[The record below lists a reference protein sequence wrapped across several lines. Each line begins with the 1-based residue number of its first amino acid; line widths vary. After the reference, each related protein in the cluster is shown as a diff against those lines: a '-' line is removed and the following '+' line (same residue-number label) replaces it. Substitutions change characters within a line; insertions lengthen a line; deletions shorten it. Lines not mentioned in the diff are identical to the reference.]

1 LYIKPL
7 VAVKPVVD
15 TAPANV
21 PAPVTVTAPLIAVD
35 VAPSV
40 NAPVLG
46 LNVNAVVANTVLVL

>member
-7 VAVKPVVD
+7 VAVKLVVD

-21 PAPVTVTAPLIAVD
+21 PAPVTVIAPLIAVD